1 MDYWLITGANRGLG
15 EGLARELMIR
25 NHQVISLGRKPGP
38 QGILAHIT
46 LELRDSEALWKV
58 MDQVREI
65 LPQGNTHERLILV
78 NNAGILGDLLPHS
91 EQSLENMRA
100 VLEVNLLGPMILGS
114 RFSAVFADW
123 PGERHILNIS
133 SGAGRHT
140 YAGWS
145 SYCISKAGMDMMALS
160 QAADEEVLG
169 TGVKVYSVAP
179 GIVDTGMQDWIR
191 EADPRM
197 PWLQKFQSYKEE
209 GLLVSPEDCARQ
221 YIDAF
226 YQGNLPSGE
235 LSDVRRL

>member
-1 MDYWLITGANRGLG
+1 
-15 EGLARELMIR
+15 
-25 NHQVISLGRKPGP
+25 
-38 QGILAHIT
+38 
-46 LELRDSEALWKV
+46 
-58 MDQVREI
+58 
-65 LPQGNTHERLILV
+65 
-78 NNAGILGDLLPHS
+78 
-91 EQSLENMRA
+91 
-100 VLEVNLLGPMILGS
+100 
-114 RFSAVFADW
+114 
-123 PGERHILNIS
+123 
-133 SGAGRHT
+133 
-140 YAGWS
+140 
-145 SYCISKAGMDMMALS
+145 MDMMALS